1 MSQKIIL
8 FQYLKNLS
16 QKKNRFSIFPLHSI
30 LCTLFFLLCTSFIF
44 AGCESV
50 QEYVES
56 PETSRGQVSIFL
68 KGPDETS
75 LDITFV
81 LMAIN
86 IISED
91 GSSREIMN
99 TPRQINS
106 GELTG
111 QQILLCEKTL
121 PAKKYKT
128 LQFIVKEA
136 VIKRE
141 GWDANLAL
149 PTEGIFI
156 DIDFV
161 LSRNQNVPIF
171 LNWDVDASVVE
182 TYLFKP
188 VFSVKSQIPEL
199 SSLLI
204 YVTNEDSNN
213 VSVINR
219 QTGDIVAKVMVGKK
233 PRGVAVGL
241 SKARQRVYVANS
253 GSNSI
258 SVIEPTLNKVEQ
270 EIQIRFGTVPESI
283 AVAQISP
290 GREMIF
296 VANYGSDVVSVVDG
310 NTYQEILKINV
321 GNGPIALAVD
331 PPIENSIGSR
341 FLSFEEINLLRTYRQ
356 GFFNVYVVNKNS
368 KDVTIIKM
376 DRSGTSVEG
385 IMTVNVEWNPMALSI
400 DYERA
405 KVYVTNYNH
414 EDLSVINIIPITQ
427 GINAGA
433 VSTIS
438 NVGRSFIGVIPDPDI
453 DRLYLLNAIKNEIV
467 IIRPFSEALRS
478 TPNIAAIV
486 SPVVGVIPVGRS
498 PRSLM
503 FDPEGRTIY
512 VVNRGSDTVS
522 EIDRTTKRVI
532 RTIPVAKKPYGIAMF
547 PF

>member
-1 MSQKIIL
+1 M
-8 FQYLKNLS
+8 
-16 QKKNRFSIFPLHSI
+16 
-30 LCTLFFLLCTSFIF
+30 
-44 AGCESV
+44 GCESV

-56 PETSRGQVSIFL
+56 PVTSRGQVSIFL

-75 LDITFV
+75 LDVTFD
-81 LMAIN
+81 LIAIN
-86 IISED
+86 IIAED
-91 GSSREIMN
+91 GSSREIMS

-111 QQILLCEKTL
+111 QQILLCEKML
-121 PAKKYKT
+121 PTERYKK
-128 LQFIVKEA
+128 LQLTVKEA
-136 VIKRE
+136 LIKRDE
-141 GWDANLAL
+141 WDANLAL

-161 LSRNQNVPIF
+161 LSRDQNMPIF
-171 LNWDVDASVVE
+171 LNWDVDASVAD
-182 TYLFKP
+182 TYLFNP
-188 VFSVKSQIPEL
+188 VFSVKGQVPEL

-204 YVTNEDSNN
+204 YVSNEDSNN

-233 PRGVAVGL
+233 PRGIAVGFG
-241 SKARQRVYVANS
+241 KARQRVYVANS

-290 GREMIF
+290 GREMMF
-296 VANYGSDVVSVVDG
+296 VANYGSNVVSVIDG
-310 NTYQEILKINV
+310 NSYQEILKINV
-321 GNGPIALAVD
+321 GNGPIAIAVD
-331 PPIENSIGSR
+331 PPIENFTGSR
-341 FLSFEEINLLRTYRQ
+341 FLSFEEINMLRNYRE

-376 DRSGTSVEG
+376 DRSGTSVAD
-385 IMTVNVEWNPMALSI
+385 ILTVNVEWNPMALAI

-405 KVYVTNYNH
+405 KVYVTNYNN
-414 EDLSVINIIPITQ
+414 EDLSVIDIIQITQ
-427 GINAGA
+427 GITAGA
-433 VSTIS
+433 VSAIA
-438 NVGRSFIGVIPDPDI
+438 NVGRSFIGVLPDPDI
-453 DRLYLLNAIKNEIV
+453 DRIYLLNAVKNEIV

-478 TPNIAAIV
+478 TPNLATTV
-486 SPVVGVIPVGRS
+486 SPVVGTIPVGVS
-498 PRSLM
+498 PRSIT
-503 FDPEGRTIY
+503 FDLEGRTIY
-512 VVNRGSDTVS
+512 VANRGSDTVS

-532 RTIPVAKKPYGIAMF
+532 RTIPVGKKPYGIAMF